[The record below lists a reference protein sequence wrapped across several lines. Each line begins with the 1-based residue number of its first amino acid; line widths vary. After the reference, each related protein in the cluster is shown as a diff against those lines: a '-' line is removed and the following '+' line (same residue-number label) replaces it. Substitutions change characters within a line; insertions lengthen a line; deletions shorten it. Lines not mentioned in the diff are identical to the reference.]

1 VVVLALDGAGTLAR
15 EPELRGAGVDRLEPL
30 DAELRGEL
38 RRAVEALAP
47 AERADRARV
56 EELVRLTV
64 RRIFRKQTGRRPA
77 VLPVII
83 EPWT

>member
-1 VVVLALDGAGTLAR
+1 
-15 EPELRGAGVDRLEPL
+15 VD
-30 DAELRGEL
+30 
-38 RRAVEALAP
+38 
-47 AERADRARV
+47 RADRARV

-83 EPWT
+83 EL